1 MNLTDKMAYLRGM
14 VDGME
19 LDLTSTKEG
28 KVLGQLLDV
37 MQDLTAYVSDL
48 QTQVDELTEV
58 CDLFD
63 QDLGDLEDIVYDED
77 DEDDAYYS
85 CDDDDDFDDDDFDDD
100 DDETLYETVCP
111 SCNNVIALSESV
123 LEEGKMP
130 CPCCGEMLE
139 FDYSDLDDDALIKQL
154 KVVDDRR
161 IWVIAEALRNKIRL
175 LSVYT
180 AALQICISNK
190 PAVCRLVS
198 FGLSEFGDVSGYGT
212 GSGTVNE
219 IA

>member
-37 MQDLTAYVSDL
+37 MQEMTSYVVDL

-58 CDLFD
+58 CDLLD
-63 QDLGDLEDIVYDED
+63 QDLGELEEIVYDED
-77 DEDDAYYS
+77 DEDEDE
-85 CDDDDDFDDDDFDDD
+85 FDPY
-100 DDETLYETVCP
+100 DDEEEPEEDDEILYEAVCP

-123 LEEGKMP
+123 LEEGEMP

-139 FDYSDLDDDALIKQL
+139 FDYSDLSFDGEENG
-154 KVVDDRR
+154 
-161 IWVIAEALRNKIRL
+161 EA
-175 LSVYT
+175 
-180 AALQICISNK
+180 
-190 PAVCRLVS
+190 
-198 FGLSEFGDVSGYGT
+198 SEEDGF
-212 GSGTVNE
+212 E
-219 IA
+219 E